1 MPRIPRIIFEGAI
14 YHIYQRGNNKDF
26 IFNNDNHKAFFIKQ
40 LKDYNKKF
48 DYQILGYVIMNNH
61 YHLLIKTNKDP
72 IDKIMF
78 SINNVM
84 GKFLSRELSRSG
96 HNYEGRYNSKLVDN
110 KAYLLW
116 LLRYIHRNPL
126 RSKIC
131 SDLNDYRWCS
141 HFYYRTGFNS
151 FVDSDF
157 ILNIISSSKNNA
169 IRQYINFINN
179 SRYEDDMTTD
189 METIKKDFSLIEA
202 SNLFNYTP
210 SPKPAFISLND
221 IFESLNFP
229 DDLKISIIKGSKNR
243 SLTSYKIDFIKSAL
257 AYKYS
262 LVEISSFIN
271 VSPSALGKFVAYHKI
286 AQ

>member
-1 MPRIPRIIFEGAI
+1 MPRMPRIIFEGAI

-61 YHLLIKTNKDP
+61 YHLLIKTNKYP

-126 RSKIC
+126 RAKIC
-131 SDLNDYRWCS
+131 SDLNNYRWCS

-189 METIKKDFSLIEA
+189 METIKKDFSLMEA
-202 SNLFNYTP
+202 SNLFNYNP

-243 SLTSYKIDFIKSAL
+243 SLTNYKIDFIKSAL

-286 AQ
+286 AR